1 MRQHQPQPEVISP
14 ENRAT
19 RIVIA
24 TLEHFLRRSRVRR
37 VYFAEHSVPPPVLA
51 YTTHFPRLYV
61 PVTGCHAVE
70 VAQNGLIKTIR
81 AIRGDA
87 VFVPDN
93 AWDKPEWS
101 NPIEVLTFLFGAK
114 HIGIS
119 LAKHNG
125 GSETRLEAVKTHI
138 HGTYDGLTHS
148 ILSALMVFAAE
159 PSDGPLA
166 NLLTESLLHSCL
178 RLLRTPS
185 SRHSRKAARTYESI
199 CLYMQENFQTTIT
212 RDSIANHFG
221 LAPNHVSR
229 LFRRE
234 GQTRF
239 HDYLNLVRMNRA
251 KFMLHNY
258 GLTLKE
264 VAANC
269 GYSDVAYFCRIF
281 KKMNH
286 ATPTQFQ
293 AIGSRRPNSPSTR
306 PLPP

>member
-1 MRQHQPQPEVISP
+1 VHRPQAIRP

-24 TLEHFLRRSRVRR
+24 TLEHFLRRIHVRR

-51 YTTHFPRLYV
+51 YLTHFPRLYL
-61 PVTGCHAVE
+61 PLTGCHAVE
-70 VAQNGLIKTIR
+70 VAQKGLIKTIR
-81 AIRGDA
+81 PVRGDV

-101 NPIEVLTFLFGAK
+101 NPVEVLTFLFGAK
-114 HIGIS
+114 QIGIS
-119 LAKHNG
+119 LAKHHGQAENPI
-125 GSETRLEAVKTHI
+125 EPIKTQVHCA
-138 HGTYDGLTHS
+138 YDGLTHS
-148 ILSALMVFAAE
+148 ILGALMVFALEPNKGALAE
-159 PSDGPLA
+159 
-166 NLLTESLLHSCL
+166 LLTESLLHSCL

-199 CLYMQENFQTTIT
+199 CLYMQENFQITIT
-212 RDSIANHFG
+212 RKSVANHFG

-239 HDYLNLVRMNRA
+239 SDYLNLMRLNRA

-258 GLTLKE
+258 RLTLKE
-264 VAANC
+264 IAANC

-281 KKMNH
+281 KKMNNE
-286 ATPTQFQ
+286 TPTQYQ
-293 AIGSRRPNSPSTR
+293 AMENRQSH
-306 PLPP
+306 

>member
-1 MRQHQPQPEVISP
+1 VVQLQPQLQAIRPED
-14 ENRAT
+14 RAT
-19 RIVIA
+19 QIVIA
-24 TLEHFLRRSRVRR
+24 TMERFLCRIRVRH
-37 VYFAEHSVPPPVLA
+37 VYFAEHSAPPPVLA

-61 PVTGCHAVE
+61 PVTGCHVVE

-81 AIRGDA
+81 LIRGDA

-101 NPIEVLTFLFGAK
+101 SPIEMLSFLFGAK
-114 HIGIS
+114 HIGVS
-119 LAKHNG
+119 LSKHNG
-125 GSETRLEAVKTHI
+125 RSGIPVEAIRTDI
-138 HGTYDGLTHS
+138 RGAYDGLTLS
-148 ILSALMVFAAE
+148 ILGALMAFATE
-159 PSDGPLA
+159 PSKGPLA
-166 NLLTESLLHSCL
+166 HLLTESLLHWCL
-178 RLLRTPS
+178 RLLRTRS

-199 CLYMQENFQTTIT
+199 CLYMQENFQIT
-212 RDSIANHFG
+212 VSRESVANHFG

-239 HDYLNLVRMNRA
+239 SDYLNLVRINRA

-258 GLTLKE
+258 RLTVKE

-281 KKMNH
+281 KKMNNE
-286 ATPTQFQ
+286 TPAQYK
-293 AIGSRRPNSPSTR
+293 AMDGGGLR
-306 PLPP
+306 

>member
-1 MRQHQPQPEVISP
+1 VRQRQPPAIRPQS
-14 ENRAT
+14 RAT

-24 TLEHFLRRSRVRR
+24 KLEHFLRRIRVRR

-51 YTTHFPRLYV
+51 YMTHFPRLYV

-81 AIRGDA
+81 PVRGHA
-87 VFVPDN
+87 LFVPDN

-101 NPIEVLTFLFGAK
+101 SPIEVLTFLFGAK

-119 LAKHNG
+119 LARHNG
-125 GSETRLEAVKTHI
+125 RSETPVKALKTHI
-138 HGTYDGLTHS
+138 HGAYDGLIHS
-148 ILSALMVFAAE
+148 TLGALMVFAAE
-159 PSDGPLA
+159 PSEGPLA
-166 NLLTESLLHSCL
+166 HLLTESLLHSCL
-178 RLLRTPS
+178 RLLKTPS
-185 SRHSRKAARTYESI
+185 SRKAARTYESI
-199 CLYMQENFQTTIT
+199 CLYMQENFQITIT
-212 RDSIANHFG
+212 RESVANHFG

-239 HDYLNLVRMNRA
+239 SDYLNSVRMNRA
-251 KFMLHNY
+251 KFMLRNY

-269 GYSDVAYFCRIF
+269 GYRDVAYFCRIF
-281 KKMNH
+281 KKMNNE
-286 ATPTQFQ
+286 TPTQYQ
-293 AIGSRRPNSPSTR
+293 ATESRGSY
-306 PLPP
+306 